1 MVSDASKGSLIRR
14 RVAYS
19 TISNYVGKLIT
30 LGAGFLLTP
39 FMLHRLGAAEYGLWI
54 LVSSLVG
61 YGALLDL
68 GLATAVTKYVAEYRA
83 KDQIAE
89 ARSLVA
95 TVLHLYLAL
104 GLAAIVLAALL
115 APIFPELFH
124 ISPEQRERAMRLVLL
139 SGVSLGLSIPCAITS
154 AILWGLQRF
163 DLANGLGIVGTLV
176 STGVTVVILVRG
188 GDVLDLVTAGIVITV
203 LMQFPAIW
211 IIRRVA
217 PELHFGLRGASRQ
230 RLRTVF
236 SFTASLFLM
245 NVAGRLQSKTDEI
258 VIGVFLPILA
268 ITPYAIAR
276 RLSDM
281 GRILTEQFMKVLL
294 PLASELHAENDQ
306 ARLRALYVVSTR
318 LTLASFLPIGAA
330 LVVLAPALLS
340 LWVGPEYGRYAP
352 LVLILT
358 VAGLIDTSLW
368 PAGFVLQ
375 GMARHQRL
383 AVISLGAG
391 VANLVLSVLLVRP
404 LGITGV
410 ALGTLIPT
418 VLEAVLFV
426 LPYTLRVIGISVREA
441 ITDIWLPSF
450 LPAIPTV
457 LILLLL
463 REMLQPTSLL
473 LVGLEAAIGVLV
485 YVLGYLSLDANHME
499 RNTSRNAV
507 RSALRVAETYV
518 ARLID
523 L

>member
-1 MVSDASKGSLIRR
+1 MR
-14 RVAYS
+14 S
-19 TISNYVGKLIT
+19 TLSNYLGKVVT
-30 LGAGFLLTP
+30 LGVGFLLTP

-83 KDQIAE
+83 KDQTDE
-89 ARSLVA
+89 AARLVA
-95 TVLHLYLAL
+95 TVLCLYLAL
-104 GLAAIVLAALL
+104 GLAAIGLSALL
-115 APIFPELFH
+115 APIFPDLFH
-124 ISPEQRERAMRLVLL
+124 LPPEQHARATRLVLL
-139 SGVSLGLSIPCAITS
+139 SGVSLGLSIPSAITS

-163 DLANGLGIVGTLV
+163 DLANGLGIVGTLM
-176 STGVTVVILVRG
+176 SGAVTVVILVRG
-188 GDVLDLVTAGIVITV
+188 GDVLDLVAAGIVITL
-203 LMQFPAIW
+203 LMQFPAVW

-217 PELHFGLRGASRQ
+217 PELHFGWRGASRQ

-236 SFTASLFLM
+236 SFSASLFLM

-258 VIGVFLPILA
+258 VIGAFLPILA
-268 ITPYAIAR
+268 VTPYAIAR

-306 ARLRALYVVSTR
+306 ARLRTLYIVSTR
-318 LTLASFLPIGAA
+318 LTLASFLAIGAA
-330 LVVLAPALLS
+330 LVTLASALLT
-340 LWVGPEYGRYAP
+340 LWVGPEYARYAY

-383 AVISLGAG
+383 AVIAFGSG
-391 VANLVLSVLLVRP
+391 VANLALSIHLLRP
-404 LGITGV
+404 LGLTGV

-418 VLEAVLFV
+418 TLEAGLFV
-426 LPYTLRVIGISVREA
+426 LPYTLRVIGISLREA
-441 ITDIWLPSF
+441 LTEIWLPSL

-457 LILLLL
+457 LILLLM
-463 REMLQPTSLL
+463 REMIQPTSLL
-473 LVGLEAAIGVLV
+473 LVGLEAAIGLLV
-485 YVLGYLSLDANHME
+485 YVLGYLSLDANHIE
-499 RNTSRNAV
+499 RKTSQSV
-507 RSALRVAETYV
+507 VHSAWRVAETCL
-518 ARLID
+518 ARLMS